1 MHREE
6 IRKRL
11 EQFVTLSRQK
21 GVPCT
26 LQRQAVL
33 EAVLAS
39 DEHPTADQVIEAVRR
54 RVPNISRTTVYRIL
68 DMLVAW
74 GLIRRIHH
82 PGSAGRFDGKI
93 HRHHHLI
100 CTRCGKV
107 WDVEDPQLDQLR
119 VPEDSVRDFVVQDF
133 SVHISGL
140 CAECR
145 KSQA

>member
-1 MHREE
+1 MRAEE
-6 IRKRL
+6 INQQLQQL
-11 EQFVTLSRQK
+11 EALCRQK

-26 LQRQAVL
+26 VQRRAVL

-39 DEHPTADQVIEAVRR
+39 DEHPTAEQVIEAVRL
-54 RVPNISRTTVYRIL
+54 RVPDVSRTTVYRIL
-68 DMLVAW
+68 DMLSAW

-100 CTRCGKV
+100 CIRCGKV
-107 WDVEDPQLDQLR
+107 WDL
-119 VPEDSVRDFVVQDF
+119 EDSRLDRLRLPESQVRGFEIQDF

-145 KSQA
+145 RQPP

>member
-1 MHREE
+1 MRPEQVQE
-6 IRKRL
+6 RL
-11 EQFVTLSRQK
+11 QRFAALCRQK
-21 GVPCT
+21 GIPCT
-26 LQRQAVL
+26 VQRQAVL

-39 DEHPTADQVIEAVRR
+39 NEHPTADQVVAAVKL

-68 DMLVAW
+68 DMLSAW

-82 PGSAGRFDGKI
+82 PGSAGRFDGKT

-107 WDVEDPQLDQLR
+107 WDL
-119 VPEDSVRDFVVQDF
+119 EDSRLDRLCLPEGKVQDFEVQDF

-140 CAECR
+140 CADCR
-145 KSQA
+145 KTPL

>member
-1 MHREE
+1 MRAEE
-6 IRKRL
+6 IHQRL
-11 EQFVTLSRQK
+11 QQLEALCRQK

-26 LQRQAVL
+26 VQRRAVL

-39 DEHPTADQVIEAVRR
+39 DEHPTAEQVIEAVRL
-54 RVPNISRTTVYRIL
+54 RVPDVSRTTVYRIL
-68 DMLVAW
+68 DMLSAW

-100 CTRCGKV
+100 CIRCGKV
-107 WDVEDPQLDQLR
+107 WDL
-119 VPEDSVRDFVVQDF
+119 EDSRLDRLRLPESQVRGFEIQDF

-145 KSQA
+145 RQPP